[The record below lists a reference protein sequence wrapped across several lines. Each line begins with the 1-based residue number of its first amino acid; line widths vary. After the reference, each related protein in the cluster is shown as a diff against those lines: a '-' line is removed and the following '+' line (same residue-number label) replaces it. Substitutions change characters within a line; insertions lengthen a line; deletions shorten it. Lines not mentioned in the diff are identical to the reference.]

1 MKEEGKDLPGGPG
14 VRTPDWGTKIPHAL
28 RCGQFF
34 FFFKERGEGISK
46 PKIWLYNKYD
56 NTIKK
61 QESTNENPVMS
72 STKQQQKQA
81 LYKQK

>member
-34 FFFKERGEGISK
+34 FFLKKEEKVFQNRKSDCIISM
-46 PKIWLYNKYD
+46 
-56 NTIKK
+56 TI
-61 QESTNENPVMS
+61 Q
-72 STKQQQKQA
+72 
-81 LYKQK
+81 